1 MTPSLKLDEPIALNG
16 GGGYISTV
24 DDALNFYFSLPLH
37 ERIEWHWTEAA
48 KLLVSTFEENGG
60 ASLQRA
66 QRQFRIALARH
77 VARLEKRGV
86 GAALMNSPRQPACC
100 HRRRH
105 R

>member
-1 MTPSLKLDEPIALNG
+1 MTPNLKLDNPITLPDG
-16 GGGYISTV
+16 GIISTV
-24 DDALNFYFSLPLH
+24 EDALNFYFSLPMH

-77 VARLEKRGV
+77 VARGLKN
-86 GAALMNSPRQPACC
+86 AA
-100 HRRRH
+100 
-105 R
+105 